1 MRSILGAILLC
12 GFFLLGTFSC
22 ATVPKESLVPGE
34 VRLLSI
40 DLPGA
45 GIKANISFP
54 VNIFLEA
61 VGEPEIQRACFYGSW
76 NGPYCFNITYAA
88 YGAKK
93 AFQVHLPGVNT
104 GSHRVE
110 CYIEY
115 IQGGEIRRTNVIAT
129 QVMVG
134 T

>member
-1 MRSILGAILLC
+1 MGDGEGGRS
-12 GFFLLGTFSC
+12 
-22 ATVPKESLVPGE
+22 GE
-34 VRLLSI
+34 ER
-40 DLPGA
+40 
-45 GIKANISFP
+45 KRKRK
-54 VNIFLEA
+54 VNE
-61 VGEPEIQRACFYGSW
+61 VGYLYEIYGSW
-76 NGPYCFNITYAA
+76 NGPYCFNITYAP

-115 IQGGEIRRTNVIAT
+115 IQGGEIRKTNVIAA
-129 QVMVG
+129 QILVG

>member
-1 MRSILGAILLC
+1 MRSILGAILL
-12 GFFLLGTFSC
+12 GGILLLGASSC
-22 ATVPKESLVPGE
+22 ATMPKESLARGE

-40 DLPGA
+40 DVPGA

-54 VNIFLEA
+54 VNVFFEA

-93 AFQVHLPGVNT
+93 SFQVHLPGVNT

-115 IQGGEIRRTNVIAT
+115 IRGGEIRRTNVIAA
-129 QVMVG
+129 QILVG

>member
-1 MRSILGAILLC
+1 MAILL
-12 GFFLLGTFSC
+12 GGILLLEVSSC
-22 ATVPKESLVPGE
+22 ATVPKVSLASGG

-40 DLPGA
+40 NLPGA
-45 GIKANISFP
+45 GIKANMSFP
-54 VNIFLEA
+54 VNVLFEA

-76 NGPYCFNITYAA
+76 NGLHCFNINYAA

-110 CYIEY
+110 CCIEY
-115 IQGGEIRRTNVIAT
+115 IQGGEVRRTNVIAA
-129 QVMVG
+129 QILVG

>member
-1 MRSILGAILLC
+1 MAILL
-12 GFFLLGTFSC
+12 GGILLLEVSSC
-22 ATVPKESLVPGE
+22 ATVPKVSLASGG

-40 DLPGA
+40 NLPGA
-45 GIKANISFP
+45 GIKANMSFP
-54 VNIFLEA
+54 VNVLFEA
-61 VGEPEIQRACFYGSW
+61 VGEPEIQRACFYGLW
-76 NGPYCFNITYAA
+76 NGPYCFNINYAA

-115 IQGGEIRRTNVIAT
+115 IQGGEIRRTNVIAA
-129 QVMVG
+129 QILVG

>member
-1 MRSILGAILLC
+1 VP
-12 GFFLLGTFSC
+12 
-22 ATVPKESLVPGE
+22 TVPKESLAPGG

-40 DLPGA
+40 NLPGT
-45 GIKANISFP
+45 GIRANITFP
-54 VNIFLEA
+54 VIVFFEA

-93 AFQVHLPGVNT
+93 SFQVHLPGVNT

-110 CYIEY
+110 CCIEY
-115 IQGGEIRRTNVIAT
+115 IQGGEIRRTNVIAA
-129 QVMVG
+129 QILVGILVG

>member
-1 MRSILGAILLC
+1 MRSIFMAILL
-12 GFFLLGTFSC
+12 GGILLLEVSSC
-22 ATVPKESLVPGE
+22 ATMPKESLARGE

-40 DLPGA
+40 DVLGA
-45 GIKANISFP
+45 GIKANIFFP
-54 VNIFLEA
+54 VNVFFEA

-76 NGPYCFNITYAA
+76 NGPYCFNINYAD

-93 AFQVHLPGVNT
+93 AFQVHLPGANP
-104 GSHRVE
+104 GSHRME

-129 QVMVG
+129 QALVG